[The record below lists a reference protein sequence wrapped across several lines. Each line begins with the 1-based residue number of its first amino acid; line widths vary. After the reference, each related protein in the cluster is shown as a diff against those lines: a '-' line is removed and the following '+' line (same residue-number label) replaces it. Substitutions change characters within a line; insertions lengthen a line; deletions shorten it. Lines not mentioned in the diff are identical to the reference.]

1 MSKRIQ
7 TRADVSV
14 IMLTAL
20 IDDDYQVLN
29 SFLEPFDESAL
40 QRSATGSINKT
51 YMIKSL
57 THYLDLRITPVQ
69 IMQRLYAYLVNENQL
84 QQQH

>member
-29 SFLEPFDESAL
+29 SFLEPFDETNL
-40 QRSATGSINKT
+40 KRSATGSINKT

-57 THYLDLRITPVQ
+57 MHYLDLRITPTQ
-69 IMQRLYAYLVNENQL
+69 LMQRLYAYLVNENQL
-84 QQQH
+84 QQH

>member
-29 SFLEPFDESAL
+29 SFLEPFDETNL
-40 QRSATGSINKT
+40 KRSATGSINKT

-57 THYLDLRITPVQ
+57 AHYLDLRITPTQ
-69 IMQRLYAYLVNENQL
+69 LMQRLYAYLVNANQL
-84 QQQH
+84 QQH

>member
-29 SFLEPFDESAL
+29 SFLEPFDETNL
-40 QRSATGSINKT
+40 KRSATSSINKT

-57 THYLDLRITPVQ
+57 THYLDLRITPTQ
-69 IMQRLYAYLVNENQL
+69 LMQRLYAYLVNANQL
-84 QQQH
+84 KQH